1 MDNFYNSDKKSTPYH
16 MIYDNNYL
24 SLVHGIRDK
33 GNRTIKRV
41 NLRTIDGYDEDF
53 LNRLESKNLP
63 YPIKM
68 NILLSRVVKFA
79 SNDKSN
85 EKHILHN
92 VRNMTIGDRAYLVFL
107 VRQSMYGNS
116 IYFDVMCDSCQK
128 TMSIHLRVNQ
138 VLANSFSDQN
148 KPNVVIQKVE
158 AHYRLK
164 FSDCV
169 IEFRLLTGL
178 VQEKLLLDNMNDM
191 ELLQSCILNMDP
203 IIQEKLDGTNFVNLL
218 SSVLSHLDPLSDIVL
233 TQHCPSCNIATKIP
247 FIIEDYLFKEIRS
260 RRNNLEWEVHW
271 LALNYHWSESE
282 ILKLP
287 IDKRRRYVELINNT
301 LGGEVTVG

>member
-1 MDNFYNSDKKSTPYH
+1 
-16 MIYDNNYL
+16 MIYDNAEVP
-24 SLVHGIRDK
+24 LVHGIIDN

-41 NLRTIDGYDEDF
+41 NLITPNGYDEDF
-53 LNRLESKNLP
+53 LNRLESKDLP

-68 NILLSRVVKFA
+68 NMLLSRVVQFD
-79 SNDKSN
+79 SNNKSN
-85 EKHILHN
+85 EKHVLYC

-128 TMSIHLRVNQ
+128 TMSIHLPVNQ
-138 VLANSFSDQN
+138 VLAHSFSGQN
-148 KPNVVIQKVE
+148 KPNVVIEKVG

-164 FSDCV
+164 LSDCV
-169 IEFRLLTGL
+169 IEFRLLTGFD
-178 VQEKLLLDNMNDM
+178 QEKLLSDNMDDM
-191 ELLQSCILNMDP
+191 ELLQSCILNMDA
-203 IIQEKLDGTNFVNLL
+203 IVRQKLDDTKFVNLL

-233 TQHCPSCNIATKIP
+233 TQICPSCNTATKIP
-247 FIIEDYLFKEIRS
+247 FFIEDYLFKEIRS
-260 RRNNLEWEVHW
+260 RKNNLEWEVHW

-287 IDKRRRYVELINNT
+287 INKRRRYVELINNT
-301 LGGEVTVG
+301 LGGDVTIG